1 MRFAWIKKNSP
12 DWVPA
17 KRSVLNKT
25 IFVSYNVIYWIP
37 MILPFTGAIE
47 YRTGFIA
54 FFLFIVL
61 RAFINL
67 FRINFMKPEQAEKFP
82 LRAV

>member
-1 MRFAWIKKNSP
+1 
-12 DWVPA
+12 
-17 KRSVLNKT
+17 
-25 IFVSYNVIYWIP
+25 

-47 YRTGFIA
+47 YRIGFIA

-61 RAFINL
+61 RAFIYL